1 MDFFFNDTATTEI
14 YTLSLHDALPIFQH
28 KLWLTAGCLEIHI
41 DVDTRREEW
50 SPSVSRIF
58 HLLIDRTLMD
68 TLRSCVFGE
77 EFRRSLTDLSDL
89 PDIDAEDQEKLSL
102 MLREF
107 EFRANFSL
115 SVNLHHLVSQ
125 LFGTAEASKELVLI
139 LTPVVTTN
147 ENELLDEETV
157 TAELAVI
164 LSFPIGKT
172 LVGGD
177 LSLQN
182 DLDQVGELPL
192 TVI

>member
-1 MDFFFNDTATTEI
+1 
-14 YTLSLHDALPIFQH
+14 
-28 KLWLTAGCLEIHI
+28 
-41 DVDTRREEW
+41 
-50 SPSVSRIF
+50 
-58 HLLIDRTLMD
+58 MD